1 MNRNLCVEKARVFRP
16 CKISVLQLLGVLIDF
31 LFSTNPKVFYKF
43 LIPSHVS
50 IPVSTKPIS
59 KSKYLVNGIF
69 SAKFL
74 IRISIKCT
82 RGTERFFLRCAKCEA
97 SKTKSTTAVISLWQ
111 PHALHSYWS
120 LPRSRRGDCYI
131 LTVQCSLTK
140 WAEAFAIFNQRAITC
155 SKVPDSIHGNH
166 DRNFE
171 SKIFLEIC
179 QQLSVNKTRTS
190 TYQPECDGQVENLHK
205 TLKGMLI
212 AKVSGSPV
220 TWDEHLNVCM
230 MAYHS
235 SDSSYTEH
243 TPFVLV
249 LGKEM
254 TIPLDVMVG
263 KDKDNTINVPTLT
276 SLLMFKRIFKKNI
289 EMLGRTFRLLSDA
302 RRIPMTRE

>member
-1 MNRNLCVEKARVFRP
+1 M
-16 CKISVLQLLGVLIDF
+16 
-31 LFSTNPKVFYKF
+31 
-43 LIPSHVS
+43 
-50 IPVSTKPIS
+50 
-59 KSKYLVNGIF
+59 
-69 SAKFL
+69 
-74 IRISIKCT
+74 
-82 RGTERFFLRCAKCEA
+82 
-97 SKTKSTTAVISLWQ
+97 
-111 PHALHSYWS
+111 
-120 LPRSRRGDCYI
+120 
-131 LTVQCSLTK
+131 
-140 WAEAFAIFNQRAITC
+140 
-155 SKVPDSIHGNH
+155 PDSIHGDH

-190 TYQPECDGQVENLHK
+190 TYQPECDSQVENLHK
-205 TLKGMLI
+205 TLKGMLK

-220 TWDEHLNVCM
+220 TWDEHFNVCM

-235 SDSSYTEH
+235 SDNSYTEH

-254 TIPLDVMVG
+254 RIPLDVMVG